1 MRRDRVLLTILDE
14 PTASLD
20 PVAEYALFTRYAEGA
35 RRYAS
40 ETGGVTVLVSHRLS
54 TARMAD
60 RIVYLDAGRVLEA
73 GAHDE
78 LMAAE
83 GRYAELF
90 EIQAAAY
97 R

>member
-1 MRRDRVLLTILDE
+1 MRREAVLLTILDE

-20 PVAEYALFTRYAEGA
+20 PVAEYTLFRRYAEGA
-35 RRYAS
+35 RRYAE

-60 RIVYLDAGRVLEA
+60 RIVYLDTGRVLEA
-73 GAHDE
+73 GTHEE
-78 LMAAE
+78 LMSAA
-83 GRYAELF
+83 GHYAELF